1 MELRR
6 DGLPPH
12 ELRSFSQSRSLQP
25 EFPPLAWQLAAWE
38 SMVAE
43 KPENQPI
50 LSHWRRLAGMV
61 FEPRRVM
68 EDLAR
73 QPRWILPVVLSVL
86 TQSIHIMGI
95 RLRMLTGLDIDPLG
109 SGREEV
115 VSAFLWTLLAA
126 IGELAVRA
134 ALLLVSALAFA
145 RLMRALSRS
154 LSIRHALAIA
164 SYSLVPGILVSIVF
178 TVHQFGVAPL
188 FQLESSF
195 PQWFSL
201 SLRALLD
208 GSTMHPMVYM
218 IAGSIGVVPLWRWL
232 LVALGLTIVVRS
244 VSFWAALGAAIV
256 VLFVVESLWTVAWM
270 SVMWPSDLRLP

>member
-1 MELRR
+1 M
-6 DGLPPH
+6 
-12 ELRSFSQSRSLQP
+12 
-25 EFPPLAWQLAAWE
+25 
-38 SMVAE
+38 AE

-178 TVHQFGVAPL
+178 TVHQFRVAPL